1 MEEERR
7 EVCLNGE
14 EEEVVI
20 KDEDKV
26 ALQFMDSL
34 HNYLSLS
41 DSLSSTLRQGWLE
54 LASARYSMGT
64 SRVNSSLLDLKF
76 HSAAT
81 ILKITENEDGT
92 QPHFT
97 LQKWVSSEHELES
110 TKLEYKNEQPQD
122 SNSIKSSGT
131 VFFSQYQIL
140 LCLLFLIFLLCFA
153 TITENLMGLADNDE
167 VQKERHKSL
176 SVFGVL
182 ISPKLRATQ
191 LSFEKALET
200 LIEIANLRSSLLH
213 SFSQL
218 NQEVEDTK
226 E

>member
-7 EVCLNGE
+7 EVCLNGEE

-122 SNSIKSSGT
+122 SNSIKSS
-131 VFFSQYQIL
+131 
-140 LCLLFLIFLLCFA
+140 
-153 TITENLMGLADNDE
+153 ENLMGLADNDE

-200 LIEIANLRSSLLH
+200 FIEIANLRSSLLH

>member
-1 MEEERR
+1 
-7 EVCLNGE
+7 
-14 EEEVVI
+14 
-20 KDEDKV
+20 
-26 ALQFMDSL
+26 
-34 HNYLSLS
+34 
-41 DSLSSTLRQGWLE
+41 
-54 LASARYSMGT
+54 MGT

-81 ILKITENEDGT
+81 ILKITENEDGKFCVFTCFFMMPFCNITCTTLYDSIGT

-167 VQKERHKSL
+167 VS
-176 SVFGVL
+176 
-182 ISPKLRATQ
+182 I
-191 LSFEKALET
+191 
-200 LIEIANLRSSLLH
+200 
-213 SFSQL
+213 
-218 NQEVEDTK
+218 
-226 E
+226 

>member
-1 MEEERR
+1 
-7 EVCLNGE
+7 
-14 EEEVVI
+14 
-20 KDEDKV
+20 
-26 ALQFMDSL
+26 
-34 HNYLSLS
+34 
-41 DSLSSTLRQGWLE
+41 
-54 LASARYSMGT
+54 MGT

-81 ILKITENEDGT
+81 ILKITENEDGKFCVFTCFFMMPFCNITCTTLYDSIGT

-122 SNSIKSSGT
+122 SNSIKSS
-131 VFFSQYQIL
+131 
-140 LCLLFLIFLLCFA
+140 
-153 TITENLMGLADNDE
+153 ENLMGLADNDE

>member
-1 MEEERR
+1 MGEERR
-7 EVCLNGE
+7 EVCLNGEEE

-81 ILKITENEDGT
+81 TLKITENEDGT

-110 TKLEYKNEQPQD
+110 TKLEDKNEQPQD
-122 SNSIKSSGT
+122 SNSIKSS
-131 VFFSQYQIL
+131 
-140 LCLLFLIFLLCFA
+140 
-153 TITENLMGLADNDE
+153 ENLMGLADNDE

>member
-1 MEEERR
+1 MGEERR
-7 EVCLNGE
+7 EVCLNGEEEEE

-81 ILKITENEDGT
+81 TLKITENEDGT

-110 TKLEYKNEQPQD
+110 TKLEDKNEQPQD
-122 SNSIKSSGT
+122 SNSIKSS
-131 VFFSQYQIL
+131 
-140 LCLLFLIFLLCFA
+140 
-153 TITENLMGLADNDE
+153 ENLMGLADNDE

>member
-7 EVCLNGE
+7 EVCLNGEEE

-81 ILKITENEDGT
+81 TLKISENENGT

-97 LQKWVSSEHELES
+97 LQKWVSSEHEPES
-110 TKLEYKNEQPQD
+110 AKLEDKNEQPQD
-122 SNSIKSSGT
+122 SNSMKSS
-131 VFFSQYQIL
+131 
-140 LCLLFLIFLLCFA
+140 
-153 TITENLMGLADNDE
+153 DNDE

-200 LIEIANLRSSLLH
+200 LIEKANLRSSLLH
-213 SFSQL
+213 SFNQL
-218 NQEVEDTK
+218 HQELEDTK